1 MIRYYIINT
10 SHDTLGGNSAHVLI
24 PFLGASGHQ
33 VNLLT
38 RRPEA
43 WSKIVTCEMQ
53 RPSKKE
59 QMMTYGNVNH
69 PPAATEVLQTVKGTL
84 STISSDPSDV
94 IPQADIL
101 VLCMPV
107 HQYRNALNV
116 LAPYIDRKKENVF
129 VGTVYGQAG
138 FNWMVH
144 EMERNYDLHNI
155 CTFACGLI
163 PWICRTVEY
172 GKIGANYGTKMVNI
186 AAVTPRD
193 KFNVLDEIFLKD
205 IAERWHGKGA
215 FHQACSFLSLTLS
228 VDNQIVSKAF
238 VVSVF
243 MFCTTFT
250 HTILIALLDTPKSML
265 WIVEAL

>member
-1 MIRYYIINT
+1 M
-10 SHDTLGGNSAHVLI
+10 
-24 PFLGASGHQ
+24 
-33 VNLLT
+33 T
-38 RRPEA
+38 RRPEE

-53 RPSKKE
+53 RPSKKK

-69 PPAATEVLQTVKGTL
+69 PATATEVLQTVKGTL

-94 IPQADIL
+94 IPQADII

-107 HQYRNALNV
+107 HQYRNALKLV
-116 LAPYIDRKKENVF
+116 APYIDRKKENVF

-144 EMERNYDLHNI
+144 EVEKNYDLQNI

-163 PWICRTVEY
+163 PWICRTVKY
-172 GKIGANYGTKMVNI
+172 GKIGANYGTKAVNV

-193 KFNVLDEIFLKD
+193 KFSMLNEIFFKD
-205 IAERWHGKGA
+205 IAERWHEKGA

-228 VDNQIVSKAF
+228 VDNQIVSITFVASSSCFAQQALILIVLLFRYTPLDAMDYGSAMVVDGKLRVIFHTSIKTLMISQLGAF
-238 VVSVF
+238 N
-243 MFCTTFT
+243 TWIQ
-250 HTILIALLDTPKSML
+250 TILK
-265 WIVEAL
+265 